1 MKLLDRFRRPSSDAT
16 VPGAGVRIEPVV
28 NAAPEQSSAQAS
40 AATGQ
45 AFKGLDDPA
54 LLEFMRTGEYSRRIE
69 SLRNMAA
76 LRCVSLIVTSLGM
89 LPINLMRNDA
99 SKALAKE
106 HPGFRLMKWKPN
118 GWQTPFEFK
127 SMMQLH
133 VLEQGNAYARVIW
146 SAGRPIAMIPMALGS
161 VEPELVGWE
170 MRYTYTRP
178 DGQQIKLPQKEV
190 FHLRDIT
197 LDGVKGISRMKLARD
212 AITLARDAERAAG
225 RVFRTGNLAG
235 GAVEVP
241 KPLSDQAYERM
252 RSSLD
257 TDYAGAENAQR
268 WMVLE
273 EGAKAN
279 KFTATAAEAQHIE
292 NRNAQIEEVAR
303 AFGVPRPLL
312 MMDDTS
318 WGSGIEQLGIF
329 FVQYGLQFWFTAWEQ
344 AAMRTFLNDEEMG
357 ELTFKV
363 NERALMRGTLKDQA
377 DYFAK
382 ASGAGGHAPWMK
394 QNEIRDLS
402 DMPADDDPQADKLR
416 NPMTQKGKP
425 NEPDAIA

>member
-1 MKLLDRFRRPSSDAT
+1 MKLLDRFLGGSADES
-16 VPGAGVRIEPVV
+16 
-28 NAAPEQSSAQAS
+28 APEAGPRLEPTIALESAQAS
-40 AATGQ
+40 VQPRGQ
-45 AFKGLDDPA
+45 AFRGLDDPA
-54 LLEFMRTGEYSRRIE
+54 LLEYIRSGDYNRRVE

-89 LPINLMRNDA
+89 LPLNLIRNDA
-99 SKALAKE
+99 SKAPAKD
-106 HPGFRLMKWKPN
+106 HPGYRLMKLKPN

-133 VLEQGNAYARVIW
+133 VLQQGNAYARVIW
-146 SAGRPIAMIPMALGS
+146 SAGRPIALVPMALGS
-161 VEPELVGWE
+161 VKAELVGWE

-178 DGQQIKLPQKEV
+178 DGQQVKLSQKEV

-197 LDGVKGISRMKLARD
+197 IDGVEGLGRMKLARD
-212 AITLARDAERAAG
+212 AISLARDAERAAG

-241 KPLSDQAYERM
+241 KALSDTAYGRM
-252 RSSLD
+252 RNSLD
-257 TDYAGAENAQR
+257 TDFAGAENAER
-268 WMVLE
+268 WMLLE

-279 KFTATAAEAQHIE
+279 KFKVTAAEAQHIE

-344 AAMRTFLNDEEMG
+344 AAMRTFLTDEE
-357 ELTFKV
+357 LDQLAYKF

-382 ASGAGGHAPWMK
+382 ASGAGGHAPWMW

-402 DMPADDDPQADKLR
+402 DLPASDDPQANKLR
-416 NPMTQKGKP
+416 DPITQKGKP
-425 NEPDAIA
+425 NEPAATA

>member
-1 MKLLDRFRRPSSDAT
+1 MKLLDRFLGGSANGPM
-16 VPGAGVRIEPVV
+16 PEAGPRLEPTI
-28 NAAPEQSSAQAS
+28 APELAQAS
-40 AATGQ
+40 QQPKGQ
-45 AFKGLDDPA
+45 AFSGLDDPA
-54 LLEFMRTGEYSRRIE
+54 LLEYMRSGEYNRRVE

-89 LPINLMRNDA
+89 LPLNLMRNDA
-99 SKALAKE
+99 SKALVKD
-106 HPGFRLMKWKPN
+106 HPGYRLLKLKPN

-133 VLEQGNAYARVIW
+133 VLEQGNGYARVIW
-146 SAGRPIAMIPMALGS
+146 SAGRPIAVIPMALGS
-161 VEPELVGWE
+161 VKAELVGWE
-170 MRYTYTRP
+170 MRYLYTRP
-178 DGQQIKLPQKEV
+178 DGQQVTLAQKEV
-190 FHLRDIT
+190 FHLRDISV
-197 LDGVKGISRMKLARD
+197 DGVEGLGRMKLARD
-212 AITLARDAERAAG
+212 AIALARDAERAAG

-241 KPLSDQAYERM
+241 KPLSDTAYNRM
-252 RSSLD
+252 RQSLD
-257 TDYAGAENAQR
+257 TDYAGADNAQR
-268 WMVLE
+268 WMLLE

-279 KFTATAAEAQHIE
+279 KFSATAAEAQHIE

-344 AAMRTFLNDEEMG
+344 AAMRTFLNDD
-357 ELTFKV
+357 ELDGLTYKF

-382 ASGAGGHAPWMK
+382 ASGAGGHAPWMW

-402 DMPADDDPQADKLR
+402 DLPASDDPGANKLR
-416 NPMTQKGKP
+416 DPTNQKGKS
-425 NEPDAIA
+425 NEPDPTA

>member
-1 MKLLDRFRRPSSDAT
+1 MKLLDRFLRSSAEA
-16 VPGAGVRIEPVV
+16 PVRLSEPRKEP
-28 NAAPEQSSAQAS
+28 AIAPEQAQAS
-40 AATGQ
+40 LPLKGQ
-45 AFKGLDDPA
+45 TFRGLDDPA
-54 LLEFMRTGEYSRRIE
+54 LLEYMRSGDYSRRVE

-89 LPINLMRNDA
+89 LPLNLIRNDA
-99 SKALAKE
+99 TKALAKE
-106 HPGFRLMKWKPN
+106 HPGYRLMKLKPN

-133 VLEQGNAYARVIW
+133 ALDQGNAYARVIW
-146 SAGRPIAMIPMALGS
+146 SAGRPIALVPMALGS
-161 VEPELVGWE
+161 VQAELVGWQ

-178 DGQQIKLPQKEV
+178 DGQHVKLSQKEV

-197 LDGVKGISRMKLARD
+197 VDGVEGIARMKLARD
-212 AITLARDAERAAG
+212 AIALARDAERAAG

-241 KPLSDQAYERM
+241 KALSDTAYDRM
-252 RSSLD
+252 RTSLD
-257 TDYAGAENAQR
+257 TDFAGAENAER
-268 WMVLE
+268 WMLLE

-279 KFTATAAEAQHIE
+279 KFTVTSAQAQHFE

-344 AAMRTFLNDEEMG
+344 AAMRTFLSDEE
-357 ELTFKV
+357 LDLLSYKF

-382 ASGAGGHAPWMK
+382 ASGSGGHAPWMW

-402 DMPADDDPQADKLR
+402 DLPASDDPQANSLR
-416 NPMTQKGKP
+416 DPMAQKGKT
-425 NEPDAIA
+425 NELDATT

>member
-1 MKLLDRFRRPSSDAT
+1 MKLLDRFLGGSDGELT
-16 VPGAGVRIEPVV
+16 PEAGPRLEPTF
-28 NAAPEQSSAQAS
+28 APDSAQAS
-40 AATGQ
+40 QQPRGQ
-45 AFKGLDDPA
+45 AFSGLDDPA
-54 LLEFMRTGEYSRRIE
+54 LLEYMRTGDYHRRVE

-89 LPINLMRNDA
+89 LPLNLMRNDA
-99 SKALAKE
+99 TKALAKD
-106 HPGFRLMKWKPN
+106 HPGYRLLKIKPN

-133 VLEQGNAYARVIW
+133 ALEQGNGYARVIW
-146 SAGRPIAMIPMALGS
+146 SAGRPIAVVPMALGS
-161 VEPELVGWE
+161 VKAELVGWE

-178 DGQQIKLPQKEV
+178 DGQQVVLPQKEV
-190 FHLRDIT
+190 FHLRDISI
-197 LDGVKGISRMKLARD
+197 DGVEGLGRMKLARD
-212 AITLARDAERAAG
+212 AIALARDAERAAG

-241 KPLSDQAYERM
+241 KPLSDTAYNRM
-252 RSSLD
+252 RQSLD
-257 TDYAGAENAQR
+257 TDYAGADNAQR
-268 WMVLE
+268 WMLLE

-279 KFTATAAEAQHIE
+279 KFSATAAEAQHIE

-344 AAMRTFLNDEEMG
+344 AAMRTFLSDDELDS
-357 ELTFKV
+357 LTYKF

-382 ASGAGGHAPWMK
+382 ASGAGGHPPWMW

-402 DMPADDDPQADKLR
+402 DLPASDDPQANRLR
-416 NPMTQKGKP
+416 DPTNQKGKS
-425 NEPDAIA
+425 NEPDPTA